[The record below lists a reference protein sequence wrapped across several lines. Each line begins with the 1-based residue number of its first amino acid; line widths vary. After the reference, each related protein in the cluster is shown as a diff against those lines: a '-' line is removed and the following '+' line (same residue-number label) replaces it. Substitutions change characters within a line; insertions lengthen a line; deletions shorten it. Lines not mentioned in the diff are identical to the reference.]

1 MEIGRRLSRGM
12 GVALV
17 SLIDKPSEDG
27 TRTMDGEQ
35 APVDDA
41 TADSC
46 TLAPS
51 TTTAALSA
59 VSSQQELA
67 LVDSGLFLAIVAGL
81 GIC

>member
-1 MEIGRRLSRGM
+1 MEIGRLPSRYE

-27 TRTMDGEQ
+27 TRTMDGGQ
-35 APVDDA
+35 A
-41 TADSC
+41 SGC

-51 TTTAALSA
+51 ATTTAALSA